1 MTSALSP
8 PRPNVW
14 TSTSRLS
21 AIPIA
26 KLRSSFGDPLF
37 VREGGRQVPTQRC
50 ERLLAQ
56 TSQML
61 DLLDQM
67 AQPQVFDPQVSTQS
81 VTIACNYYERILLI
95 PRIIAE
101 LRRQAPNMSVNVIN
115 ALGDGHHRLLQ
126 QEADVLVGP
135 FTRSGSGFHS
145 RRLYSEEYACLMD
158 PGHPMAGRR
167 LTVDEYLS
175 LKHVLIN
182 YGGGWKSAYLQQLE
196 AAGHRLVPTLTVPSP
211 AGLAE
216 LIAGS
221 NLVRNPPAALAREL
235 PNSWSPV
242 PARSVGP
249 SICRSSGRRAPMHQ
263 PCTYGCEAPFWPR
276 SERIVAAQRYVP
288 SFQNAPP
295 IASMKPARM
304 AERMIGPTL
313 ATQMLVDEGR
323 GPLYC
328 RFRLPRTMP
337 QLPNI

>member
-1 MTSALSP
+1 MSTDPRNLDFIALETLRLVHDLGSFTAAAERLDVNQSAVSY
-8 PRPNVW
+8 
-14 TSTSRLS
+14 T
-21 AIPIA
+21 IA

-101 LRRQAPNMSVNVIN
+101 LRRQAPNISVNVIN

-158 PGHPMAGRR
+158 PGHPIAGQR
-167 LTVDEYLS
+167 LTVNEYLS
-175 LKHVLIN
+175 LRHVLIN

-196 AAGHRLVPTLTVPSP
+196 AAGHQLVPTLTVPSP

-221 NLVRNPPAALAREL
+221 NLV
-235 PNSWSPV
+235 
-242 PARSVGP
+242 
-249 SICRSSGRRAPMHQ
+249 
-263 PCTYGCEAPFWPR
+263 
-276 SERIVAAQRYVP
+276 
-288 SFQNAPP
+288 
-295 IASMKPARM
+295 
-304 AERMIGPTL
+304 
-313 ATQMLVDEGR
+313 AT
-323 GPLYC
+323 
-328 RFRLPRTMP
+328 LPRRLGQRIAE
-337 QLPNI
+337 QLAISPCPFGGAFDLSVVWTARTHASAMHIWLRSAILAAI